1 MRAVQIRTFGEP
13 GIVLELADL
22 TEPPAPA
29 AGEVLIGVEH
39 APINMNDLYLIQGV
53 YPVRPSLPSVVGN
66 EGVGRVLAIG
76 RGVDHLK
83 VGDRVLVPLYSFSW
97 RERLVAPAAGLSSL
111 PEAEP
116 RQLAMLG
123 INPPTAALLLNASID
138 LRPGDWVAQNAANS
152 GVGRSLIAIATARG
166 LKTINFVRRP
176 ELVAELQA
184 VGGDLVIVDQS
195 GALDKI
201 RATIGDARVPLGI
214 DGVAGKASATIA
226 GVLSESGTLVVYALM
241 SGEPVTIAPFDLIA
255 KRVVVKGFFL
265 NHPDVELKIPSALRE
280 TAPLVASGAIRVPIA
295 ATYPLTAFR
304 EAVAKIAGQ
313 QGRYAVGHGLPP
325 LGSLLR
331 GRASPRPRRLPDARA
346 GS

>member
-1 MRAVQIRTFGEP
+1 
-13 GIVLELADL
+13 
-22 TEPPAPA
+22 
-29 AGEVLIGVEH
+29 
-39 APINMNDLYLIQGV
+39 MNDLYLIQGV

-97 RERLVAPAAGLSSL
+97 RERLVAPAAGLSAL
-111 PEAEP
+111 PEADP

-123 INPPTAALLLNASID
+123 INPPTAALLLNESID

-152 GVGRSLIAIATARG
+152 GVGRSLIAIAKARG
-166 LKTINFVRRP
+166 LKTLNFVRRP
-176 ELVAELQA
+176 ELVPELQA
-184 VGGDLVIVDQS
+184 VGGDLVVVDQS

-226 GVLSESGTLVVYALM
+226 GSQRIRDARRLCFDERRARHYR
-241 SGEPVTIAPFDLIA
+241 PFDLIA
-255 KRVVVKGFFL
+255 KRVVVKGVFL

-295 ATYPLTAFR
+295 ATYRLTAFR
-304 EAVAKIAGQ
+304 EAVAHVQ
-313 QGRYAVGHGLPP
+313 
-325 LGSLLR
+325 R
-331 GRASPRPRRLPDARA
+331 GGKVMFDVDGAI
-346 GS
+346 

>member
-1 MRAVQIRTFGEP
+1 MRAVQIRTFGDP

-22 TEPPAPA
+22 SEPPAPT
-29 AGEVLIGVEH
+29 AGQVLIGVEH

-83 VGDRVLVPLYSFSW
+83 VGDRVLVPLYSCSW
-97 RERLVAPAAGLSSL
+97 RERLVCPAAGLVAPPAGGPRPPRARLSPR
-111 PEAEP
+111 PEADP
-116 RQLAMLG
+116 RQPAMLG
-123 INPPTAALLLNASID
+123 INPPTAALLLNESID

-152 GVGRSLIAIATARG
+152 GVGRSLIAIAKARG

-176 ELVAELQA
+176 ELVPELQA

-226 GVLSESGTLVVYALM
+226 GVLSESGTLVVYARM
-241 SGEPVTIAPFDLIA
+241 SGKPVTIAALDLIA
-255 KRVVVKGFFL
+255 KRVVV
-265 NHPDVELKIPSALRE
+265 
-280 TAPLVASGAIRVPIA
+280 
-295 ATYPLTAFR
+295 
-304 EAVAKIAGQ
+304 
-313 QGRYAVGHGLPP
+313 
-325 LGSLLR
+325 
-331 GRASPRPRRLPDARA
+331 
-346 GS
+346 

>member
-1 MRAVQIRTFGEP
+1 MRAVQIKTFGEP
-13 GIVLELADL
+13 GIVPELADL
-22 TEPPAPA
+22 PEPPAPA
-29 AGEVLIGVEH
+29 AGQVLIGVEH

-83 VGDRVLVPLYSFSW
+83 V
-97 RERLVAPAAGLSSL
+97 
-111 PEAEP
+111 
-116 RQLAMLG
+116 AMLG
-123 INPPTAALLLNASID
+123 INPPTAALLLNEFID

-152 GVGRSLIAIATARG
+152 GVGRSLIAIAKARG

-176 ELVAELQA
+176 ELVPELQA
-184 VGGDLVIVDQS
+184 LGGDLVIVDQS

-201 RATIGDARVPLGI
+201 RATIGDARVALGV

-226 GVLSESGTLVVYALM
+226 GVLGESGTLVVYALM

-265 NHPDVELKIPSALRE
+265 NHPDVESKIPSALRE
-280 TAPLVASGAIRVPIA
+280 TAPLVVSGLIRVPIA
-295 ATYPLTAFR
+295 ATYSLTAFR
-304 EAVAKIAGQ
+304 EAVAHVQ
-313 QGRYAVGHGLPP
+313 
-325 LGSLLR
+325 R
-331 GRASPRPRRLPDARA
+331 GGKVMFDVDGAI
-346 GS
+346 

>member
-1 MRAVQIRTFGEP
+1 MLPQGVACFAGDLSDHEQKLVWATQFAPAADLFNQKLDGTAWRSKPSWYIVANNDRTVQPELQRSVAKRSEP

-22 TEPPAPA
+22 PEPPAPA
-29 AGEVLIGVEH
+29 VGEVLIGVEH

-97 RERLVAPAAGLSSL
+97 RERLVAPAAGLFAL
-111 PEAEP
+111 PEADP

-123 INPPTAALLLNASID
+123 INPPTAALLLNESID

-152 GVGRSLIAIATARG
+152 GVGRSLIAIAKARG
-166 LKTINFVRRP
+166 LKTLNFVRRP
-176 ELVAELQA
+176 ELVPELQA

-214 DGVAGKASATIA
+214 DGVAGEASGTIA
-226 GVLSESGTLVVYALM
+226 GVLSESGTLVV
-241 SGEPVTIAPFDLIA
+241 
-255 KRVVVKGFFL
+255 
-265 NHPDVELKIPSALRE
+265 
-280 TAPLVASGAIRVPIA
+280 
-295 ATYPLTAFR
+295 
-304 EAVAKIAGQ
+304 
-313 QGRYAVGHGLPP
+313 
-325 LGSLLR
+325 
-331 GRASPRPRRLPDARA
+331 
-346 GS
+346 